1 MKMIEMLL
9 KHKKWALAG
18 AGLLILLVAAGIIG
32 YNLIRADKDKSLEAA
47 ASEPTADYGLDAWG
61 EVKYEKVYDINI
73 DFPAAVTDVKVKEG
87 DRVSLGQE
95 LVTLDMSE
103 YLGMMDKLR
112 EQLAAGQAGQS
123 ITKQDT
129 GALTEDIAKLQKD
142 IKTKTDELN
151 KGTDSDLK
159 ILQTTLELAKKD
171 LENAKRDVRDN
182 QALYDAG
189 TVSKSVLD
197 QYTDI
202 LDQRVKAL
210 SDVEINISRTKS
222 SLKTELDQLKI
233 SLKSKQEQLDQI
245 KNSNDANTAKQ
256 NSSVNVSQIDL
267 DMMKNKSGKDYLDG
281 SRIVSSVKNGIVQN
295 IGVVNG
301 TMLGAQSMPTRV
313 LQLIDADSIIV
324 SAEVDEEFIKNVKL
338 GESVRIV
345 PASDSNSEIQG
356 VVSQVSN
363 VAVEKDGKRIVK
375 VEVKPQDP
383 KGELKP
389 GYTADVYL
397 TRRQGVLYHSFVA
410 RLWQKGWEYGENSD
424 S

>member
-1 MKMIEMLL
+1 MIEWLL
-9 KHKKWALAG
+9 KHKKLALAG
-18 AGLLILLVAAGIIG
+18 AGLLVLLVAIGIIG

-47 ASEPTADYGLDAWG
+47 ATEPAPDYSLDAWG

-123 ITKQDT
+123 TAKQDT
-129 GALTEDIAKLQKD
+129 GALSEDIAQLQKD
-142 IKTKTDELN
+142 IRTKTDELN
-151 KGTDSDLK
+151 KGTSADLK
-159 ILQTTLELAKKD
+159 ILQTSLELAKKG

-189 TVSKSVLD
+189 TISKSLLD
-197 QYTDI
+197 QYVDI
-202 LDQRVKAL
+202 LDQREKAL
-210 SDVEINISRTKS
+210 SDIEININRTKS

-245 KNSNDANTAKQ
+245 ENSNDANTAKQ
-256 NSSVNVSQIDL
+256 SSSVNVSQIDL
-267 DMMKNKSGKDYLDG
+267 DIIKNKSGKDYLDG

-301 TMLGAQSMPTRV
+301 TMLGAQNMPTRV

-324 SAEVDEEFIKNVKL
+324 SAEVDEEFIKNVTT

-345 PASDSNSEIQG
+345 PASDANLTIPG
-356 VVSQVSN
+356 VVSQISN

-375 VEVKPQDP
+375 VEIKPQDP

-389 GYTADVYL
+389 GYTADVY
-397 TRRQGVLYHSFVA
+397 F
-410 RLWQKGWEYGENSD
+410 K
-424 S
+424 

>member
-1 MKMIEMLL
+1 
-9 KHKKWALAG
+9 
-18 AGLLILLVAAGIIG
+18 
-32 YNLIRADKDKSLEAA
+32 
-47 ASEPTADYGLDAWG
+47 
-61 EVKYEKVYDINI
+61 
-73 DFPAAVTDVKVKEG
+73 
-87 DRVSLGQE
+87 
-95 LVTLDMSE
+95 
-103 YLGMMDKLR
+103 MDKLR

-123 ITKQDT
+123 LTKQDT
-129 GALTEDIAKLQKD
+129 GALSEDIAQLQKD

-151 KGTDSDLK
+151 KGTNSDLK
-159 ILQTTLELAKKD
+159 ILRTTLELAKKE

-202 LDQRVKAL
+202 LDQREKAL

-267 DMMKNKSGKDYLDG
+267 DMMKNKGDKDYLDG

-324 SAEVDEEFIKNVKL
+324 SAEVDEEFIKNVTL

-345 PASDSNSEIQG
+345 PASDGNSDISG
-356 VVSQVSN
+356 VVSQISN

-375 VEVKPQDP
+375 VEVKPKDP

-389 GYTADVYL
+389 GYTADVY
-397 TRRQGVLYHSFVA
+397 F
-410 RLWQKGWEYGENSD
+410 N
-424 S
+424 

>member
-1 MKMIEMLL
+1 
-9 KHKKWALAG
+9 
-18 AGLLILLVAAGIIG
+18 
-32 YNLIRADKDKSLEAA
+32 
-47 ASEPTADYGLDAWG
+47 
-61 EVKYEKVYDINI
+61 
-73 DFPAAVTDVKVKEG
+73 
-87 DRVSLGQE
+87 
-95 LVTLDMSE
+95 
-103 YLGMMDKLR
+103 
-112 EQLAAGQAGQS
+112 
-123 ITKQDT
+123 
-129 GALTEDIAKLQKD
+129 
-142 IKTKTDELN
+142 
-151 KGTDSDLK
+151 
-159 ILQTTLELAKKD
+159 
-171 LENAKRDVRDN
+171 
-182 QALYDAG
+182 
-189 TVSKSVLD
+189 VLD

-202 LDQRVKAL
+202 LDQREKAL

-267 DMMKNKSGKDYLDG
+267 DMMKNKGDKDYLDG

-301 TMLGAQSMPTRV
+301 TMLGAQNMPTRV

-324 SAEVDEEFIKNVKL
+324 SAEVDEEFIKNVTL

-345 PASDSNSEIQG
+345 PASDGNSDISG
-356 VVSQVSN
+356 VVSQISN

-389 GYTADVYL
+389 GYTADVY
-397 TRRQGVLYHSFVA
+397 F
-410 RLWQKGWEYGENSD
+410 N
-424 S
+424 